1 MLLIR
6 ENNVIYKSTLL
17 LLSGVLIFCSG
28 IVQAQEQEQG
38 TNPYVLL
45 ETVATKTFSRLKKES
60 QLIDENPELLRK
72 VIEEELLPYI
82 HYRFAASMVL
92 GKYYKTIPKEKLPE
106 YFSVFRSYLIT
117 TYALALTYYDGQDV
131 TFEPAR
137 EIPIN
142 KKKVTVKAMILE
154 PSRDNIILAFA
165 VRKDKKTNMWKA
177 YDMKAQGVSVI
188 SGVQTVFHPILSKK
202 DGIEKVIDL
211 MKSTINRPISIV
223 DKKEES

>member
-154 PSRDNIILAFA
+154 PGRDNIILAFA

>member
-1 MLLIR
+1 
-6 ENNVIYKSTLL
+6 VIYKSTLL

>member
-1 MLLIR
+1 
-6 ENNVIYKSTLL
+6 
-17 LLSGVLIFCSG
+17 
-28 IVQAQEQEQG
+28 
-38 TNPYVLL
+38 
-45 ETVATKTFSRLKKES
+45 
-60 QLIDENPELLRK
+60 
-72 VIEEELLPYI
+72 
-82 HYRFAASMVL
+82 MVL

-154 PSRDNIILAFA
+154 PGRDNIILAFA